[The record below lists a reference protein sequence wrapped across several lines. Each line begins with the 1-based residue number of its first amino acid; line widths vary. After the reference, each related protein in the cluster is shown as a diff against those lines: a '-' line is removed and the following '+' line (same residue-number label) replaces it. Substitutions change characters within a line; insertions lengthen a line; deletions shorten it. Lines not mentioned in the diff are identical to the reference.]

1 MKPVEKRN
9 KKLNKN
15 ELKLLN
21 VNKLKILYK
30 INTVSNENESIV
42 NFDTKKS
49 LLKDRF
55 TFSSLSINPLKV

>member
-15 ELKLLN
+15 ELKSLN